1 MTHKRVS
8 EHLARNPSP
17 TLFLS
22 PLKIHL
28 IDKYLV
34 NIWRG
39 GAAKGKMQGTG
50 QGASANFRSKSYL
63 YFSFF
68 CLLFKVG
75 VLAKR
80 NKTKDALL
88 QSEKGDGKSA
98 WSFYSTNWDQRRKR
112 ISGLILFPKTLHP
125 QKIVEEC
132 RPSCN
137 WKAQRWNHDDFK
149 KTTMWEFLWWITSP
163 VEKTKVRVHF
173 WGKTLFRP
181 LFPHLK

>member
-1 MTHKRVS
+1 MYEEAAQQK
-8 EHLARNPSP
+8 E
-17 TLFLS
+17 
-22 PLKIHL
+22 KCKGQ
-28 IDKYLV
+28 DKEPP
-34 NIWRG
+34 
-39 GAAKGKMQGTG
+39 QT
-50 QGASANFRSKSYL
+50 SAVKNAFTFHVAYI
-63 YFSFF
+63 F

-75 VLAKR
+75 VPAKR
-80 NKTKDALL
+80 KKTKDALL

-132 RPSCN
+132 RPSCK
-137 WKAQRWNHDDFK
+137 WKAQRCNHDDVE

-173 WGKTLFRP
+173 WGETLFQNCCSWYHNSS
-181 LFPHLK
+181 LFTGFIHI